1 MNGRIISRTA
11 FEQAIAPLVEKTLT
25 ACQQALEDAGLQ
37 ANQVNGVVLV
47 GGSTR
52 VPLVRRRVEE
62 FFGQKPHTD
71 IDPDKV
77 VALGAGLQAKALT
90 KGSDTLL
97 LDVTP
102 LSLGLETMGGMVEK
116 VIHRNSPIPVSA
128 RQEFTTYQDGQNA
141 MLIHVLQGEREMVDQ
156 CRSLAKFTLR
166 GIPPMVAGAARIE
179 VTFTVD
185 ADGLL
190 SVTAEE
196 KTTGTQQSI
205 EVKPSYG
212 LPPEQIES
220 MIRDS
225 MQHAREDITARLL
238 AEARLEA
245 NRLLQDLSAA
255 MKESAVL
262 LTEQEQKALPRAMA
276 TLETAVKGEDRDAID
291 AAHQQLERLAHAFA
305 QRRMDSA
312 IATALKH
319 KKIDEVG

>member
-1 MNGRIISRTA
+1 
-11 FEQAIAPLVEKTLT
+11 
-25 ACQQALEDAGLQ
+25 
-37 ANQVNGVVLV
+37 
-47 GGSTR
+47 
-52 VPLVRRRVEE
+52 
-62 FFGQKPHTD
+62 
-71 IDPDKV
+71 
-77 VALGAGLQAKALT
+77 
-90 KGSDTLL
+90 
-97 LDVTP
+97 
-102 LSLGLETMGGMVEK
+102 
-116 VIHRNSPIPVSA
+116 
-128 RQEFTTYQDGQNA
+128 
-141 MLIHVLQGEREMVDQ
+141 
-156 CRSLAKFTLR
+156 
-166 GIPPMVAGAARIE
+166 MVAGAARIE

-245 NRLLQDLSAA
+245 NRLLQDLTAA
-255 MKESAVL
+255 MKESAAL

-276 TLETAVKGEDRDAID
+276 ALETAVKGEDRDAID
-291 AAHQQLERLAHAFA
+291 AAHQQLEQLAHAFA

-312 IATALKH
+312 IATALKD